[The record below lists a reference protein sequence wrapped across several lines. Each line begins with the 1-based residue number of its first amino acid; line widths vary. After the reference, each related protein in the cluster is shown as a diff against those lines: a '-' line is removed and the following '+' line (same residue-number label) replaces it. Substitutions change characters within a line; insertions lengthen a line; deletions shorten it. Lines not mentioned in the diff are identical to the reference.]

1 MRKKVLGPKILP
13 PIEDG
18 RSNISK
24 SVIILGNNQVE
35 GGAGENAD
43 LSQSMAQVKPAAIKS
58 GEG

>member
-1 MRKKVLGPKILP
+1 MLGPKILP

-43 LSQSMAQVKPAAIKS
+43 LSQSMAQVKPAVIKS